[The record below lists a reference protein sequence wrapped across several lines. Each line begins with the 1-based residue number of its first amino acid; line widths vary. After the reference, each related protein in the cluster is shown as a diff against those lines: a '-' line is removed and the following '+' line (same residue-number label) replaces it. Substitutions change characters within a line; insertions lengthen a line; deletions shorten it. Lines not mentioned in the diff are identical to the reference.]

1 MNPDHRATCAQPLP
15 RAEPAPRLLACAH
28 AATDA
33 ASSPVI
39 LSRSPARVRHGPM
52 RRCGL
57 GRRGCSS
64 TTVAASL
71 LLLLLGMAGWLL
83 TLNLDDAGRRGA
95 WTLRLALLLL
105 LLQAAFVALHVVIE
119 RGVSGVEAD
128 GEAGAGLEQGW
139 A

>member
-1 MNPDHRATCAQPLP
+1 
-15 RAEPAPRLLACAH
+15 
-28 AATDA
+28 
-33 ASSPVI
+33 
-39 LSRSPARVRHGPM
+39 M